1 MLTLYIDV
9 YRALY
14 DYAAQSDEELNINAD
29 DLLYL
34 LEKST
39 VDDWWK
45 VKKRV
50 VPVGEEEVDE
60 PVGLVPSN
68 YIEEVCNLILNY
80 LRPTMVAILT

>member
-1 MLTLYIDV
+1 MLSLYIGV

-14 DYAAQSDEELNINAD
+14 DYAAQSDEELNISAD

-34 LEKST
+34 LERSE

-50 VPVGEEEVDE
+50 IPAGDEEVDE

-68 YIEEVCNLILNY
+68 YIEEVCKLTLN
-80 LRPTMVAILT
+80 